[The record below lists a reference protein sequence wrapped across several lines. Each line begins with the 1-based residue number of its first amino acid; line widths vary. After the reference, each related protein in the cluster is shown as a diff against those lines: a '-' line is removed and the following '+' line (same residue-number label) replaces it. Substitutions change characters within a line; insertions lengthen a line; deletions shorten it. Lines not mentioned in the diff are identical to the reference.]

1 MKPEPHSNHNKSQPT
16 EAEVLS
22 KAVIN
27 VAIKLNLSQ
36 KELSEMLGA
45 SKSEISRLMNKQTLL
60 SVNSNEGQRAIL
72 LIRIYRDI
80 DSLLGD
86 DERQAQE
93 WFKNY
98 NHHLNEIPLEL
109 SKTITGLVEVVK
121 YLDAMRGLA

>member
-1 MKPEPHSNHNKSQPT
+1 MKPEKNSISNQSQPT

-22 KAVIN
+22 KAVMN
-27 VAIKLNLSQ
+27 VATKLNLTQ
-36 KELSEMLGA
+36 KELSEILGA

-60 SVNSNEGQRAIL
+60 SLNSNEGQRAIL

-93 WFKNY
+93 WFKNR
-98 NHHLNEIPLEL
+98 NHHLNGIPLEL